1 MRGVGKFL
9 ADVMAGFP
17 AEKIFSKSWGF
28 TASMNPVFSAP
39 EIGASDLPHAGGK
52 ALYLPSIGTFMRA
65 PGQGSQPTRASV

>member
-1 MRGVGKFL
+1 MKL
-9 ADVMAGFP
+9 
-17 AEKIFSKSWGF
+17 IL
-28 TASMNPVFSAP
+28 SAH